1 MSIFSNGC
9 RSRIKGLTAVSSGYA
24 STLGR
29 EYLAVGGGLSL
40 LMLTKPVVNSG
51 RDFSLS
57 ENRLIQHSGRRH
69 SLPVIHQ
76 M

>member
-51 RDFSLS
+51 RDFSL
-57 ENRLIQHSGRRH
+57 
-69 SLPVIHQ
+69 
-76 M
+76 